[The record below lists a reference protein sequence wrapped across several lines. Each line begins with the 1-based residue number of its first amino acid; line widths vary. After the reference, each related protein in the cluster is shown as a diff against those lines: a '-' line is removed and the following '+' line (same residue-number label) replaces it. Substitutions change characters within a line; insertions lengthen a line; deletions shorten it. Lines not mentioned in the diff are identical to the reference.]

1 MLEGLYSAAAGMD
14 AQQQRLDAISNDLA
28 NIDTPG
34 YQSQRV
40 GFEDLLYNSAGS
52 SSGTGVTIGTGAA
65 ATNLGPSQS
74 TSALEQT
81 GQPLDV
87 AIVGNAYLEVKQT
100 NGTMALTRNG
110 SLQLDSSGRLTTADG
125 LLVQPPITAPAG
137 VSASDITIG
146 QDGTVSAQ
154 GKTLG
159 KLAIVNVPAPEQL
172 TAAGSSLFTA
182 NASSGAIKP
191 VPGAT
196 VEQGSLNSSDVDL
209 ATEMTAMMD
218 TEQSY
223 SMTSKALDIQSQ
235 MLQIANEVKQ

>member
-28 NIDTPG
+28 NLDTPG

-40 GFEDLLYNSAGS
+40 GFEDLLYNSAAGS
-52 SSGTGVTIGTGAA
+52 GAGVTIGTGAA
-65 ATNLGPSQS
+65 ATDLGPSEEA
-74 TSALEQT
+74 SALEQT
-81 GQPLDV
+81 GEPLDV
-87 AIVGNAYLEVKQT
+87 AVVGNAYLEVKQT
-100 NGTMALTRNG
+100 NGTTALTRNG
-110 SLQLDSSGRLTTADG
+110 ALQLDSRGRLSTAGG

-137 VSASDITIG
+137 VAASDITIG
-146 QDGTVSAQ
+146 EDGTVSAQ

-159 KLAIVNVPAPEQL
+159 KLALVNVPAPGQL
-172 TAAGSSLFTA
+172 TAAGNSLFTA

-191 VPGAT
+191 AAGAT
-196 VEQGSLNSSDVDL
+196 VQQGSLNSSDVDL

-235 MLQIANEVKQ
+235 MLQIANQVKQ

>member
-40 GFEDLLYNSAGS
+40 GFEDLLYNSASGS
-52 SSGTGVTIGTGAA
+52 AAGVTIGTGAA
-65 ATNLGPSQS
+65 ATDLGPSQGA
-74 TSALEQT
+74 SALEQT
-81 GQPLDV
+81 GEPLDV
-87 AIVGNAYLEVKQT
+87 AVVGNAYLEVKQT
-100 NGTMALTRNG
+100 DGTMALTRNG
-110 SLQLDSSGRLTTADG
+110 SLQLDSRGRLTTPGG

-137 VSASDITIG
+137 VSPSDITISE
-146 QDGTVSAQ
+146 DGTVSAQ

-159 KLAIVNVPAPEQL
+159 KLALVNVPAPGQL
-172 TAAGSSLFTA
+172 TATGNSLFTA

-191 VPGAT
+191 ASGAT

-235 MLQIANEVKQ
+235 MLQIANQVRQ